1 MVQSL
6 QKQEVMFL
14 NRKEK
19 KKTVELKEM
28 MIRYRAKER
37 ITQSELAKRCGVS
50 LQTINSV
57 ENGNQTPSKVTEQ
70 KIRLVVEGEEA

>member
-1 MVQSL
+1 M
-6 QKQEVMFL
+6 
-14 NRKEK
+14 
-19 KKTVELKEM
+19 ELKEM

-57 ENGNQTPSKVTEQ
+57 ENGNQTPSKVTET